1 MRTTVVPST
10 YYMQIDPSAVDVNRN
25 TDHKLRTAE
34 PLQAGPLCYQII
46 QIVIIVGGV
55 CWADKGCCMY
65 LHKLM

>member
-10 YYMQIDPSAVDVNRN
+10 YYMQIDPSAVGVNRT
-25 TDHKLRTAE
+25 TDHKLRAAE

-55 CWADKGCCMY
+55 C
-65 LHKLM
+65 